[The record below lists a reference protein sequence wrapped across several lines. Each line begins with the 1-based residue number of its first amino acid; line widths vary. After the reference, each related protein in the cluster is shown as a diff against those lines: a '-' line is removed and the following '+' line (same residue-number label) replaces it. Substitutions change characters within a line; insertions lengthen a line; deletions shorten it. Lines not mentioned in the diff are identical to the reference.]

1 MPESM
6 EKPEPT
12 TAGEANKPVSPSVA
26 AGEANKPASARGSSP
41 KPAPKKDIRKPK
53 AKKKRRPVRAAG
65 GPTPQWY
72 KYLMFTLMV
81 VGLLWIIVFYVTQ
94 GLFPV
99 PAFGNWN
106 ILIGFGIAI
115 AGFLMTLRWRG

>member
-1 MPESM
+1 MPESPD
-6 EKPEPT
+6 KPET
-12 TAGEANKPVSPSVA
+12 K
-26 AGEANKPASARGSSP
+26 AR
-41 KPAPKKDIRKPK
+41 APKSAEKALSKNRAKAVRKT
-53 AKKKRRPVRAAG
+53 KKKRRTAKAA

>member
-1 MPESM
+1 MPEST

-12 TAGEANKPVSPSVA
+12 TANGAKKPLSTKVS
-26 AGEANKPASARGSSP
+26 SA
-41 KPAPKKDIRKPK
+41 KTAPKKDARRPK
-53 AKKKRRPVRAAG
+53 AKKKRRPARVAS

-106 ILIGFGIAI
+106 ILIGFAIAI